1 MAASGFTLYGFWL
14 SGPSY
19 KAALMF
25 SLGGIKFGFKSINLQ
40 QGANKTPE
48 YLALNRYGQVPTLK
62 HGELV
67 VVQSNVILDYLS
79 ELSGKFRGHDK
90 ASVLHAK
97 EWLAWEADRLA
108 PNVYRTRF
116 YKRFAPDT
124 DANVVKAFND
134 SAAAALKVLDGA
146 LAKGPFLVGKDAG
159 IADIG
164 CWAPVAFLE
173 EAGFAIDSYPHI
185 KAWSERLTKLPGFK
199 LPYDLMPKEDVA
211 A

>member
-1 MAASGFTLYGFWL
+1 MATSGFTLYGFWL

-19 KAALMF
+19 KAALM
-25 SLGGIKFGFKSINLQ
+25 LALCGIKFGYKSISLQ
-40 QGANKTPE
+40 QGAHKTPE

-62 HGELV
+62 HGEHAI
-67 VVQSNVILDYLS
+67 VQSNVILDYLS
-79 ELSGKFRGHDK
+79 ELAGKFRGHDK
-90 ASVLHAK
+90 ASVVHAK

-116 YKRFAPDT
+116 YKRFAPNT
-124 DANVVKAFND
+124 DPNVVKVFAD
-134 SAAAALKVLDGA
+134 AADVALKVLDGA
-146 LAKGPFLVGKDAG
+146 LAKGPFLVGKEAS
-159 IADIG
+159 IADIA

-173 EAGFAIDSYPHI
+173 EAGMSIDLYPNV
-185 KAWSERLTKLPGFK
+185 KAWAERLGKLPGFK